1 MEIRYENIHY
11 LLYPLAR
18 RGKNTEILQKGTV
31 SNVILCEH
39 DLLTTCLQT
48 CYKLRFLCVYSYKV
62 HTLTLLLVTIYQ
74 TILLIVMSVL
84 VSCKETRSRIK
95 SVFDFSK
102 CTVCPQK
109 TGILDSNLN
118 FKKNIKQK
126 NYCLCLFESLLI
138 QLSIGKLCFKFK
150 LVSEK
155 LYTGCIKKS
164 LQLEN
169 SR

>member
-1 MEIRYENIHY
+1 MRTR
-11 LLYPLAR
+11 L
-18 RGKNTEILQKGTV
+18 V
-31 SNVILCEH
+31 D
-39 DLLTTCLQT
+39 DLLTDLLQVM
-48 CYKLRFLCVYSYKV
+48 RFLCVYSYKV
-62 HTLTLLLVTIYQ
+62 HTLTLLLVTICQ

-95 SVFDFSK
+95 SIFDFSK
-102 CTVCPQK
+102 CTVCPK
-109 TGILDSNLN
+109 KPGILDSNLN

-138 QLSIGKLCFKFK
+138 QLSNGKLCFKFK

>member
-1 MEIRYENIHY
+1 MRTR
-11 LLYPLAR
+11 L
-18 RGKNTEILQKGTV
+18 V
-31 SNVILCEH
+31 D
-39 DLLTTCLQT
+39 DLLTDLLQVM
-48 CYKLRFLCVYSYKV
+48 RFLCVYSYKV
-62 HTLTLLLVTIYQ
+62 HTLTLLLVTICQ

-95 SVFDFSK
+95 SIFDFSK
-102 CTVCPQK
+102 CTVCPKK